1 MAATS
6 FARPQLHHR
15 TRHALAAAAIAL
27 AAWPAAAQVGGQVGA
42 QVGAQLA
49 AQPDANQDVRQ
60 FGQRWIEASL
70 PPATQGSADA
80 LRMEVVIGEL
90 DSRLRLAPCQRI
102 EPYVPAGMRLWGNS
116 RLGLRCLE
124 GPVRW
129 NVFLPVTVKAWG
141 QAWLLKHPV
150 STGATVTA
158 ADVVRGEADWAALPS
173 PVVLDLAQWVGQ
185 SAAMPL
191 SAGQPLRQAMLRPS
205 QMFPAGAQVRVVVEG
220 SGFAVTTDGMA
231 VSPGLMGQLARVRTE
246 NGRILSGTV
255 LDARTVQVRL

>member
-6 FARPQLHHR
+6 FARPFLHHR
-15 TRHALAAAAIAL
+15 TRHAVAAVSLALASCPAIAQATPL
-27 AAWPAAAQVGGQVGA
+27 H
-42 QVGAQLA
+42 
-49 AQPDANQDVRQ
+49 DAIQDVRQ
-60 FGQRWIEASL
+60 FGQRWVESAL
-70 PPATQGSADA
+70 PAVVESSTGA
-80 LRMEVVIGEL
+80 LRMEVLIGEL
-90 DSRLRLAPCQRI
+90 DTRLRLAPCQRI

-231 VSPGLMGQLARVRTE
+231 VSPGLMGQPARVRTE